1 VIHEE
6 ETIDRDGHWYRL
18 QIRPYATVDS
28 RTDGAVIS
36 IVDVDSLKRA
46 LGAAEA
52 ARDDATATL
61 GAAAAAQHM
70 AEHANRTKDDF
81 LATLSHELR
90 TPLSSLL
97 LQAQLLRRGPM
108 DADKLT
114 RTAQAIERATKAQA
128 QLIDDLL
135 DVSRIVAGK
144 LRLERRP
151 VNLGAVAGAA
161 IESVRPGAER
171 KALSLEIEVEG
182 TPCVSGDPGRLQQV
196 VLNLLTNAIKF
207 TPDYGHVTVGVG
219 ADGGS
224 ARLTVRDDGVGMEPD
239 FLPLIFERFS
249 QEHDGQP
256 RTQRPSTACVSVTMS
271 TRPAQP

>member
-28 RTDGAVIS
+28 RVDGAVIS

-61 GAAAAAQHM
+61 GAAAAAQHT

-81 LATLSHELR
+81 SRRSR
-90 TPLSSLL
+90 TSCERPCRACCSKRSCSGEGPWMRTSS
-97 LQAQLLRRGPM
+97 RGP
-108 DADKLT
+108 
-114 RTAQAIERATKAQA
+114 RRQSNGATKAQA

-151 VNLGAVAGAA
+151 
-161 IESVRPGAER
+161 
-171 KALSLEIEVEG
+171 
-182 TPCVSGDPGRLQQV
+182 
-196 VLNLLTNAIKF
+196 
-207 TPDYGHVTVGVG
+207 
-219 ADGGS
+219 
-224 ARLTVRDDGVGMEPD
+224 
-239 FLPLIFERFS
+239 
-249 QEHDGQP
+249 
-256 RTQRPSTACVSVTMS
+256 
-271 TRPAQP
+271 